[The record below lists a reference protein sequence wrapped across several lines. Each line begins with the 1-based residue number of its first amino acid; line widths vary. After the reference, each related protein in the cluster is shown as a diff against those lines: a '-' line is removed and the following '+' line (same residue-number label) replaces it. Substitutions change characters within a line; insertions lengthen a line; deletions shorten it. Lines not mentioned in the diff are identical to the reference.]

1 MIMEKSA
8 QVVTDLEPLKKLEI
22 QMQTLDSYF
31 MKVCQK
37 FSTWKNLH
45 FG

>member
-1 MIMEKSA
+1 MIMETST

-31 MKVCQK
+31 MEVCSK